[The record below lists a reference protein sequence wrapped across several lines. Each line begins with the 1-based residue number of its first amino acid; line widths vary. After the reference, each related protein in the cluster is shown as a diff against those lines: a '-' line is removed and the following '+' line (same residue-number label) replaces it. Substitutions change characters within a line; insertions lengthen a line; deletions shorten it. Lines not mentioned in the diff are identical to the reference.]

1 MTGSLR
7 SVILKLAVFSA
18 VTLSLTALL
27 AAVIGNIQPFT
38 SFYTVKTEFS
48 DATGLLN
55 QDIVKIAGVTVGKVS
70 GSQVVIDERTG
81 RAKALVTLQVRESV
95 TIPRNARAAIRFR
108 NLLGQRMVVISRDAE
123 RPQAQALPKNG
134 KGVIP
139 LSRTSPA
146 FDLGIVFNNLRPV
159 LRTLDPN
166 DVNAVS
172 RAIVRIFAGREE
184 RVQQLVSDLADV
196 AGSLGDRGPV
206 VTELVTH
213 LSAVASRVADRDEEL
228 RSILDSLETVVAT
241 LGDRSG
247 EFARAVD
254 NLGVASEGTAEILAN
269 NRPALDRTIGQLQE
283 ILAMLAD
290 HKSDLDQGLRNLP
303 GTTYALNRSTT
314 YGEWANL
321 SVVCINEI
329 CGPGFGST
337 DATSETTVRGWAR
350 PDLLDMLLT
359 GVERRDDS

>member
-7 SVILKLAVFSA
+7 SVILKLAIFSI

-38 SFYTVKTEFS
+38 SFYTVKAEFS

-70 GSQVVIDERTG
+70 GSEVVIEEKTG
-81 RAKALVTLQVRESV
+81 RAKALVTLSVRESV
-95 TIPRNARAAIRFR
+95 NVPNNARAAIRFR

-123 RPQAQALPKNG
+123 RPVAQPLPKNG
-134 KGVIP
+134 KALIP

-172 RAIVRIFAGREE
+172 RAIIRIFSGRES

-206 VTELVTH
+206 ITDLVTS
-213 LSAVASRVADRDEEL
+213 LSEVAATVAERDTEL
-228 RSILDSLETVVAT
+228 RSILGSLETVVAT
-241 LGDRSG
+241 LGDRSD

-254 NLGVASEGTAEILAN
+254 NLGVASEGTAKVLAD
-269 NRPALDRTIGQLQE
+269 NRPGLDTSIAQLQE

-290 HKSDLDQGLRNLP
+290 HKTQLDQALRTLP
-303 GTTYALNRSTT
+303 DTAQALNRATT

-321 SVVCINEI
+321 SVVCIQGI
-329 CGPGFGST
+329 CAPGFESPDAMERASARSDLVGLLLAGLEST
-337 DATSETTVRGWAR
+337 KDAS
-350 PDLLDMLLT
+350 
-359 GVERRDDS
+359 